1 MDTPEGCIR
10 YMNPGDYDY
19 ETRKLGKCHSRVK
32 PKDKYTLKDFTKEDE
47 DWIPEEAFKAAHD
60 FRNRCASS
68 VSQALMNQLLTDLNA
83 IWRDRE
89 KKRLARV
96 QNQAHREIQYLRR
109 QISFRKP
116 YDQVKSETDMSRLK
130 KDLKETQRAL
140 RENVAVIEE
149 TNKKGPLEGLQLVDS
164 TVKFTNQIME
174 EKRRLQDQV
183 DKLNQKIEVMEE
195 TRRGDGVDREK
206 FYEGASWLAQ

>member
-1 MDTPEGCIR
+1 
-10 YMNPGDYDY
+10 MNPGDYDY